1 MTWHDERGAQVVPLP
16 HEEKPFVKAFITV
29 KGFWMEE
36 GSLLKSTKGDTN
48 DFIAILY
55 WSFSLDFLFSFH
67 SAHHP
72 LFSEKPCRNVCTW
85 QILHCFVVPCTIFFA
100 CLLANWVSDVWS
112 NWKSPLCQKKIP
124 EKSVSLPPSRG
135 VETFWPREALAWET
149 CVFDTKFYK
158 PHFSSEARIRRR
170 LPSRTEW

>member
-1 MTWHDERGAQVVPLP
+1 MKGGQVVP
-16 HEEKPFVKAFITV
+16 HEEKPFVKAFITG

-67 SAHHP
+67 SPHHP
-72 LFSEKPCRNVCTW
+72 L
-85 QILHCFVVPCTIFFA
+85 
-100 CLLANWVSDVWS
+100 LA
-112 NWKSPLCQKKIP
+112 KSPAELYMVYPTLLRSSMYVLYFSHVCWLIEFQMFGRTGSPHFAKKKIP
-124 EKSVSLPPSRG
+124 QKSVSLPPSRG